1 MWSFLIIGLL
11 IAAVLALLVL
21 VHKQRKSIED
31 LKRAREELQAEE
43 NRVFDFLHGLGEAFS
58 EDLRS
63 SDLHRLIVEGA
74 TRIID
79 AHGGALYLVDRT
91 GKLLVPSFISK
102 NCPPLVDIPPNIS
115 QQSLNSPIALENY
128 LRLRTVKSGEGLLG
142 AVWERREPLFLS
154 SKDSDPRLE
163 GLRHSALEL
172 DSVMIGPL
180 AYANQNLGVLAVAK
194 GPMSTPFSPSD
205 FVVFQSII
213 EQSAFA
219 LYNAVV
225 YSEAGEKRRIDRD
238 LDVAH
243 DIQRILLPAAA
254 PAIEGFEIAGLNIPA
269 SQMSG
274 DYYDYIALD
283 GGQIGIAIADVS
295 GKGVAASLIMA
306 MCRSVLRSVAR
317 SSHSAAAVLHEVNRQ
332 LYPDIRED
340 MFISMAYLIA
350 QKAGDELVLARAGHD
365 APLHFRALDQSVSR
379 INPPGMALGIDSGS
393 VFNRVTGDFRVRL
406 EAGDCLILYTDGVTE
421 ALDVNGLE
429 FGISRLIEAVQ
440 ASSPNGA
447 PAILSRVTDDLKTF
461 VGGHPQND
469 DITLIAIRKL

>member
-1 MWSFLIIGLL
+1 MWSSLIIGLL
-11 IAAVLALLVL
+11 AAGVVALLAV
-21 VHKQRKSIED
+21 VRKERKLIEE
-31 LKRAREELQAEE
+31 LKREREELQAQE

-58 EDLRS
+58 GDLRS
-63 SDLHRLIVEGA
+63 SDLYRLIVEGA

-91 GKLLVPSFISK
+91 GKSLVPSFISK
-102 NCPPLVDIPPNIS
+102 SCPPLVDIPPSVS
-115 QQSLNSPIALENY
+115 QQSLNSPVALESY
-128 LRLRTVKSGEGLLG
+128 VRLHTVKPGEGLLG

-172 DSVMIGPL
+172 DSIMIGPL
-180 AYANQNLGVLAVAK
+180 TYANQNLGVLAVAN
-194 GPMSTPFSPSD
+194 GPMSAPFSASD
-205 FVVFQSII
+205 FVVFQSIV

-219 LYNAVV
+219 LYNAAV
-225 YSEAGEKRRIDRD
+225 YSEAGDKRQMDRD
-238 LDVAH
+238 LEVAH
-243 DIQRILLPAAA
+243 DIQRILLPKAA
-254 PAIEGFEIAGLNIPA
+254 PAIDGFEIAGLSIPA
-269 SQMSG
+269 GQVSG
-274 DYYDYIALD
+274 DYYDYIPL
-283 GGQIGIAIADVS
+283 GGDRIGIAIADVC

-317 SSHSAAAVLHEVNRQ
+317 SSQSAATLLHEVNRQ
-332 LYPDIRED
+332 VYPDIRED

-350 QKAGDELVLARAGHD
+350 QKGSNELVLARAGHD
-365 APLHFRALDQSVSR
+365 APLHFRASDQSVTR
-379 INPPGMALGIDSGS
+379 INPPGMALGIDSGN
-393 VFNRVTGDFRVRL
+393 VFNRVTSDFRVRL

-429 FGISRLIEAVQ
+429 FGISKLIEAVQ

-447 PAILSRVTDDLKTF
+447 PAILSRVTSDLKSF
-461 VGGHPQND
+461 VGGHHQID